1 MLSIVACRLE
11 VSSRVDIAELLL
23 LYTHL
28 HLTLNSKRSS
38 KIIPDIESQF
48 GNKIIS
54 RQF

>member
-1 MLSIVACRLE
+1 MLSKGVYRLE

-23 LYTHL
+23 LYTQ
-28 HLTLNSKRSS
+28 LTLNSKRSS